1 MDIQFMFFAT
11 LVKAYEGSIGAFEAW
26 YRDHVRFAD
35 HHMCH
40 ESTAIH
46 TSGFETCAFV
56 SQDGGGD
63 MGDPGDIIFGEY
75 CDGKMH
81 VVGQHQGLHNICSY
95 HAFVTDACGFGGGE
109 IGKTSGLAAY
119 GNSQPKLV
127 EYLRALNRED
137 GGGRRPMPEST
148 RRRVSSLRGLTDSRR
163 SLGLCRMTVLAHPN
177 AS

>member
-1 MDIQFMFFAT
+1 MMGFKELGVLPRDVDIWVLPTPRETPRMDIQFMFFAT

-81 VVGQHQGLHNICSY
+81 VVGQHQGRLILQLKVIFKEIWN
-95 HAFVTDACGFGGGE
+95 FVWTLIKSFF
-109 IGKTSGLAAY
+109 
-119 GNSQPKLV
+119 
-127 EYLRALNRED
+127 
-137 GGGRRPMPEST
+137 
-148 RRRVSSLRGLTDSRR
+148 
-163 SLGLCRMTVLAHPN
+163 
-177 AS
+177 